1 MPTSPTTRSAT
12 LIQPAWR
19 TKAEVATQAEERTGL
34 AHLYVLCKGGDGEVG
49 PDSFSLKRAQRES
62 TSSEAKAP
70 GRQRHESPP
79 LPKTAKCQPPQSR
92 SARVGAGA
100 GAVAVEQLSELC
112 FRGRGRGANQS
123 VERDQDEN
131 PGVGSMSPHLYK
143 KRKGGP
149 APTRNHERAA
159 AKLCP
164 ALKLAHSSQKT
175 A

>member
-1 MPTSPTTRSAT
+1 LR
-12 LIQPAWR
+12 
-19 TKAEVATQAEERTGL
+19 GL

-92 SARVGAGA
+92 SAGLGARA

-112 FRGRGRGANQS
+112 FGRGGHGANQS
-123 VERDQDEN
+123 VGRDKDKS

-143 KRKGGP
+143 ERKGGP
-149 APTRNHERAA
+149 APDNAA
-159 AKLCP
+159 RLSEAGAFGIWSNLVLSEGQ
-164 ALKLAHSSQKT
+164 ALANEYGAATSGQCD
-175 A
+175 